1 MTIALPMMLR
11 SVERLLDP
19 VSESKPTGDNLE
31 YQPEF
36 AELERAAQGKPA
48 RQMGSA
54 VAPGEPPNFAR
65 VAELAAHLLQRSKD
79 LRIAV
84 QRALCSRP
92 RDLRASPRACGSR
105 ADCSI
110 GTGTLSIRSSTR
122 TIRTQ

>member
-1 MTIALPMMLR
+1 MTIALR
-11 SVERLLDP
+11 SVEQLLDP
-19 VSESKPTGDNLE
+19 VSESKPTGENLE

-65 VAELAAHLLQRSKD
+65 VVELAARLLQRSKD
-79 LRIAV
+79 LQV
-84 QRALCSRP
+84 SQRAC
-92 RDLRASPRACGSR
+92 ASR
-105 ADCSI
+105 ADCWS

-122 TIRTQ
+122 TIRMQ